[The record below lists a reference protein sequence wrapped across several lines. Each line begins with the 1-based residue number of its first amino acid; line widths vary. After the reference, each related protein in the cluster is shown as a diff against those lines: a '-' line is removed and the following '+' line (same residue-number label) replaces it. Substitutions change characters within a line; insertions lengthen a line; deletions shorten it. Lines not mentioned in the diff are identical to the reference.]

1 MTLIEIKEALCVT
14 GIEGIKVYLVTL
26 AGNPFTDLSSHATDN
41 LTVASIS
48 GQVYA
53 ASTGTIAPVAAT
65 EITE

>member
-1 MTLIEIKEALCVT
+1 MTLIEIKEALGVT
-14 GIEGIKVYLVTL
+14 AIEGIKVYLVTMS
-26 AGNPFTDLSSHATDN
+26 GNPFTDLSNHATDN
-41 LTVASIS
+41 LIVTSIG